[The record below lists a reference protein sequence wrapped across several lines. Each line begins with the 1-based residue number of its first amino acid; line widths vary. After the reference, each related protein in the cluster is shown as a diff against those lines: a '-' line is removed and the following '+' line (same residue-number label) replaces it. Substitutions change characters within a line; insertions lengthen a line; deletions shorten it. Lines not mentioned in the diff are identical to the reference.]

1 MLGES
6 IRRVRIP
13 ESVIMARARQAGQ
26 MSRTLPPGAAAQ
38 MGADVSAARLAE
50 VVERRGFEDKRHGMG
65 GQGRT
70 MGFASIGR
78 EGGRAG
84 GRRGARAGLLESG
97 SSHVMG

>member
-26 MSRTLPPGAAAQ
+26 VCRALPSGAAAQ
-38 MGADVSAARLAE
+38 MRADVSAARLAE
-50 VVERRGFEDKRHGMG
+50 VMERWGFEDKRHGVG
-65 GQGRT
+65 GQGWT
-70 MGFASIGR
+70 VGFATIGG

-84 GRRGARAGLLESG
+84 GRRGARAGLLESTG
-97 SSHVMG
+97 SHVMG

>member
-1 MLGES
+1 
-6 IRRVRIP
+6 
-13 ESVIMARARQAGQ
+13 
-26 MSRTLPPGAAAQ
+26 
-38 MGADVSAARLAE
+38 MGADVAAARLAE

-65 GQGRT
+65 GQGWT
-70 MGFASIGR
+70 MGFATIRR